1 MSMRDSAF
9 GPLDIP
15 DSFWTRPAV
24 VSALTARDIG
34 ELFQLLNDD
43 LGFSQ
48 TRIGTATGHTQGR
61 VSNIIHGLH
70 KPKTTRKLTEIADGL
85 AMPAVARAAL
95 GLGDAIVTGTE
106 YPQTPEIAVAA
117 VTSLLHA
124 DESKSAALLSAPLDP
139 AAWNAAALA
148 WLLAEPDQ
156 NLPENIHGRAVG
168 QSDVMRVRATTGVLA
183 EIDNRLG
190 GAHARRSLAHF
201 LDGEAAA
208 LLHGRYTDETG
219 RQLFAAVAE
228 AALLAAWSNYD
239 CGLHGIAQRYYVHAL
254 RLAQAGNDRQLA
266 CSIMSAMS
274 HQATYLGHTTEAA
287 NLARAAHGGLRDLA
301 TPALTAQ
308 FRAMEARA
316 LARAGD
322 TRACHAALTAAEQ
335 AFRTW
340 ESGRDPDFI
349 DYFNEA
355 ELSAEIAHCF
365 RDLGDARRAADHA
378 SKAAPSDGQYARSD
392 FFITMVLADAL
403 ADQDEPG
410 QACQRAL
417 NALRVGATVTSARCV
432 TYVREFR
439 TRLIKFGDSAEVRDF
454 TRQAASYP
462 LWTKAA

>member
-1 MSMRDSAF
+1 MRDSAF
-9 GPLDIP
+9 SPLDIP
-15 DSFWTRPAV
+15 DGFWTRPDV

-34 ELFQLLNDD
+34 ELFRLLNDD
-43 LGFSQ
+43 LGLSQ

-70 KPKTTRKLTEIADGL
+70 KPKSTRKLTEIADGL
-85 AMPAVARAAL
+85 TMPAVARAAL
-95 GLGDAIVTGTE
+95 GLADAFVTGTE
-106 YPQTPEIAVAA
+106 YPQTAEMEVAA
-117 VTSLLHA
+117 ISGLLHA
-124 DESKSAALLSAPLDP
+124 DETKSAALLSAPLDP
-139 AAWNAAALA
+139 GAWNAAALA
-148 WLLAEPDQ
+148 WLVAQPDHI
-156 NLPENIHGRAVG
+156 LPENIHGRAVG
-168 QSDVMRVRATTGVLA
+168 QSDVIRVRATSGVLA

-201 LDGEAAA
+201 LDGDAAA
-208 LLHGRYTDETG
+208 LLHGRYTDQTG
-219 RQLFAAVAE
+219 RELFAAVAE
-228 AALLAAWSNYD
+228 ATLLAAWANYD

-274 HQATYLGHTTEAA
+274 HQANYLGYSTEAA
-287 NLARAAHGGLRDLA
+287 NLARAAHSGLRDLA

-322 TRACHAALTAAEQ
+322 SRGCHAALAAAEQ
-335 AFRTW
+335 AFQSP

-349 DYFNEA
+349 GYFNEA
-355 ELSAEIAHCF
+355 ELAAEIAHCF

-378 SKAAPSDGQYARSD
+378 SKAVPSDGQYARSD

-410 QACQRAL
+410 QACQTAL
-417 NALRVGATVTSARCV
+417 NALRAGATVTSARCV

-439 TRLIKFGDSAEVRDF
+439 ARLARFGDSTELRDF
-454 TRQAASYP
+454 ARQAASYP